1 MTNGESME
9 RTGNSEIMKVLIANQ
24 NEVIQLLPM
33 DECIE
38 VVADALKMMAGGD
51 VLLPL
56 RSMLLLP
63 NSQNLM
69 GVMPSYLGDIQ
80 SIGVKVI
87 TIFPGNHGTKYD
99 SHQGVVLLFD
109 GQHGMLRA
117 ILDGT
122 SITAI
127 RTAAASGVATRLL
140 SRDDAGDLAIIGA
153 GTQARTH
160 LQAMMSVRKIRR
172 VRVFDL
178 SLEGAQ
184 AFAHREGQRCGIEI
198 EAKETAR
205 AAVDGADII
214 CTVTT
219 AKAPVVKGAWVSPG
233 AHINAVGAY
242 SPTTRELDSEAVF
255 QAKLYVDRRE
265 STLNE
270 AGEFLIPKSEGLIKD
285 DHIVAELGEVLLGK
299 APARQ
304 LPTEITLFKSLGIA
318 IEDLAAAHHVYQKAR
333 QSNLGAWL
341 EIGGHHF
348 GSG

>member
-1 MTNGESME
+1 MVDKRKEQEM
-9 RTGNSEIMKVLIANQ
+9 MKLLIANQ
-24 NEVIQLLPM
+24 NEVTQLLPM
-33 DECIE
+33 DESIE
-38 VVADALKMMAGGD
+38 VISDALKMMAGGD

-80 SIGVKVI
+80 SVGVKVI
-87 TIFPGNHGTKYD
+87 TIFPGNHGTGYD

-109 GQHGMLRA
+109 SQHGQLRA

-140 SRDDAGDLAIIGA
+140 SREDAGDLALIGA

-172 VRVFDL
+172 VRVY
-178 SLEGAQ
+178 SLPLGSAHEFAQ
-184 AFAHREGQRCGIEI
+184 RESQRHEIEI
-198 EAKETAR
+198 EVMDSAR
-205 AAVDGADII
+205 AAVEGADII

-219 AKAPVVKGAWVSPG
+219 TKEPVLKGAWISPG

-242 SPTTRELDSEAVF
+242 TPVTRELDSEAVEK
-255 QAKLYVDRRE
+255 ARLYVDRKE

-270 AGEFLIPKSEGLIKD
+270 AGEFIIPKGEGLIGD
-285 DHIVAELGEVLLGK
+285 DHIVAELGDVLLGK
-299 APARQ
+299 VPGRQ
-304 LPTEITLFKSLGIA
+304 SPIETTLFKSLGIA
-318 IEDLAAAHHVYQKAR
+318 IEDLAAAHLVLQKAS
-333 QSNLGAWL
+333 QSNVGTWL
-341 EIGGHHF
+341 ELGGRQIG
-348 GSG
+348 SR